1 MKPTKHIYLLI
12 MLTILS
18 AFLGC
23 KTSETKQTETSEN
36 AFLTPEQQ
44 QDIISRTGWS
54 RDIVGHLR
62 SMEEAE
68 IYIQAR
74 LVERRVGG
82 RPALVR
88 NDIDWRDF
96 PCRHEWLK
104 EKLSDWESWQD
115 YNNADLIGE
124 GYPPRDK
131 NGDPYELH
139 HIGQLQDSPYAEL
152 TWEEHMGGGNN
163 AILHP
168 KRESDIDRQQFEDEK
183 SAYWQAR
190 FSLFT
195 EQEKRAIYG
204 K

>member
-1 MKPTKHIYLLI
+1 MLLGGCKGAD
-12 MLTILS
+12 TRQQTPS
-18 AFLGC
+18 ADAFL
-23 KTSETKQTETSEN
+23 SE
-36 AFLTPEQQ
+36 EQQ
-44 QDIISRTGWS
+44 RSIMSRTGWS
-54 RDIVGHLR
+54 SDIVRYIR

-68 IYIQAR
+68 IYIGAH
-74 LVERRVGG
+74 LVERNVGG

-88 NDIDWRDF
+88 SDIDWRDY
-96 PCRHEWLK
+96 PCRHQWLK

-152 TWEEHMGGGNN
+152 TWQEHMGDGNN

-168 KRESDIDRQQFEDEK
+168 KRESTIDRQQFEAEK

-190 FSLFT
+190 FALFT
-195 EQEKRAIYG
+195 EQEKRDIYRR
-204 K
+204 